1 MESKK
6 YAVKDK
12 NLSGTKQNFLTEKVY
27 ICRKQ
32 YSRNEA
38 YFFVGYMG
46 ARKTPGGKVLSRQ
59 LELSFIDLDH
69 YIEGRYHKTVG
80 QLFAEKGED
89 AFRDIE
95 RRMLRE
101 VAAFEDVLVSTGGG
115 APCFFDNMEFMNGA
129 GQTVYLKV
137 SVEELAKRLELCKST
152 RPILEGRSGDELRA
166 FIAESLEKRE
176 PFYSKASIVFD
187 AEEMMTD
194 QDVYKISQELAT
206 RL

>member
-1 MESKK
+1 MKFYCELKKLVDDSYDIEIGRGLSDTLISDIKDGLCGKIKKFAVVTDSIVEPLYAKEIYEKLIAAGYSSDMFVIPEGEKSKTRAMK
-6 YAVKDK
+6 
-12 NLSGTKQNFLTEKVY
+12 E
-27 ICRKQ
+27 
-32 YSRNEA
+32 
-38 YFFVGYMG
+38 FVEDSM
-46 ARKTPGGKVLSRQ
+46 L
-59 LELSFIDLDH
+59 
-69 YIEGRYHKTVG
+69 
-80 QLFAEKGED
+80 EKGYR
-89 AFRDIE
+89 RDCCVIA
-95 RRMLRE
+95 
-101 VAAFEDVLVSTGGG
+101 VGGGG

>member
-1 MESKK
+1 MKRI
-6 YAVKDK
+6 
-12 NLSGTKQNFLTEKVY
+12 FL
-27 ICRKQ
+27 I
-32 YSRNEA
+32 
-38 YFFVGYMG
+38 GYMG
-46 ARKTPGGKVLSRQ
+46 AGKTTVGKVLSRQ
-59 LELSFIDLDH
+59 LGLSFIDLDH
-69 YIEGRYHKTVG
+69 YIEGRYLKTVG
-80 QLFAEKGED
+80 QLFAEKGEE

-101 VAAFEDVLVSTGGG
+101 VATFEDVLISTGGG

-137 SVEELAKRLELCKST
+137 SIEELANRLEVCKNI
-152 RPILEGRSGDELRA
+152 RPVLKNRSGDDLRA

-176 PFYSKASIVFD
+176 PFYSKAAIVFD

-194 QDVYKISQELAT
+194 RDVHKISQELAT